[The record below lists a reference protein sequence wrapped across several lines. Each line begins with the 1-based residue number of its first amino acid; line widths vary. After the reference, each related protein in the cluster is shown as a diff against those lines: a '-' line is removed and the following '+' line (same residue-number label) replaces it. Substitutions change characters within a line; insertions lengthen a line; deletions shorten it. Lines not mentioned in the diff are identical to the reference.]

1 MNGAYDK
8 NGKMPQKT
16 DQKSNEIDYTC
27 NFFGIRLPFLGMFGN
42 VAGFTGF
49 YSAGAL
55 TTQTL
60 AAYIGSQIPT
70 LEKQFGLSSQESG
83 TLMTFNDIGFLL
95 CILFVS
101 AIPRLVHVPRWLF
114 GTMLLFSVSGLI
126 CSLPHFIFPTQS
138 FLKSTN
144 NLTQISK
151 SPSSSFSLCSDE
163 PVHNQTTGND
173 VTEAYR
179 QTARSAIDPSMKA
192 VSLALIGIGM
202 ALQGVAKA
210 PRAAFTTVYLD
221 DGCDKRKTGFFIGK

>member
-8 NGKMPQKT
+8 NGKMPHKT

-163 PVHNQTTGND
+163 PVRNETTGND

-179 QTARSAIDPSMKA
+179 QTARSTIDPSMKA